1 MAYEHE
7 LKIANE
13 THDFRKIN
21 ELIRTADTNE
31 TNEIPEMKARLL
43 RLESELERINKLL
56 MNSDLLDPEF
66 AAVITD
72 HF

>member
-1 MAYEHE
+1 MEWGEEKPIQY
-7 LKIANE
+7 
-13 THDFRKIN
+13 
-21 ELIRTADTNE
+21 RTIYAADTNE

-72 HF
+72 HFWELS

>member
-1 MAYEHE
+1 MEWGEEKSIQY
-7 LKIANE
+7 
-13 THDFRKIN
+13 
-21 ELIRTADTNE
+21 RTIYAADTNE

-72 HF
+72 HFWELS